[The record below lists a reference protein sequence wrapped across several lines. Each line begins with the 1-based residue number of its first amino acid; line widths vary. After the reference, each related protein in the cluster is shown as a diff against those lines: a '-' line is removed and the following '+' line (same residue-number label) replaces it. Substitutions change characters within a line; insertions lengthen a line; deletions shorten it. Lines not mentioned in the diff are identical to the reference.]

1 MANVGIAPSSQ
12 DLEFRCA
19 DAAMTKDLKAA
30 RSKSQQTAAP
40 LIPPKPTLASLRV
53 AAASCKA
60 CDLWERAT
68 QTVFGEGDAHAKVVF
83 VGARPGDREDLAGH
97 TVVCPAEKLQAQSLA
112 EFGIARSAVYV
123 PKVVKHCNW

>member
-30 RSKSQQTAAP
+30 RHKSQQTAAP
-40 LIPPKPTLASLRV
+40 LIPTRPTVANLRT
-53 AAASCKA
+53 AAANCKA

-68 QTVFGEGDAHAKVVF
+68 QTVFGEGGAHAKVVF
-83 VGARPGDREDLAGH
+83 VGEQPGDREDLAGH
-97 TVVCPAEKLQAQSLA
+97 PFVGPAGKLLDQDRKSTRLNSSHQIISYA
-112 EFGIARSAVYV
+112 
-123 PKVVKHCNW
+123 

>member
-1 MANVGIAPSSQ
+1 
-12 DLEFRCA
+12 
-19 DAAMTKDLKAA
+19 MTKDLRAA
-30 RSKSQQTAAP
+30 RYKSQQTAAP

-83 VGARPGDREDLAGH
+83 VGEQPGDREDLAGH
-97 TVVCPAEKLQAQSLA
+97 PFVVLPEGCLIRLWQRLA
-112 EFGIARSAVYV
+112 SREVMYMLRM
-123 PKVVKHCNW
+123 W

>member
-68 QTVFGEGDAHAKVVF
+68 QTVFGEGSLVIRSWVQPEGCLIRLWQRLAS
-83 VGARPGDREDLAGH
+83 REVMYML
-97 TVVCPAEKLQAQSLA
+97 
-112 EFGIARSAVYV
+112 RM
-123 PKVVKHCNW
+123 W

>member
-1 MANVGIAPSSQ
+1 
-12 DLEFRCA
+12 
-19 DAAMTKDLKAA
+19 MTKDLRAA
-30 RSKSQQTAAP
+30 RYKSQQTAAP

-83 VGARPGDREDLAGH
+83 VGEQPGDREDLAGH
-97 TVVCPAEKLQAQSLA
+97 PLVGPAEGCLTRVLQRLGSL
-112 EFGIARSAVYV
+112 
-123 PKVVKHCNW
+123 KVRNM

>member
-1 MANVGIAPSSQ
+1 MLKPRQRDKNKMANVGIAPSSQ

-19 DAAMTKDLKAA
+19 DAAMTKDLRAA
-30 RSKSQQTAAP
+30 RYKSQQTAAP

-83 VGARPGDREDLAGH
+83 VGESPEI
-97 TVVCPAEKLQAQSLA
+97 EKISLV
-112 EFGIARSAVYV
+112 IRSWVQ
-123 PKVVKHCNW
+123 PE